1 MALISV
7 PDDII
12 EKVCELK
19 CLSEDGVEDIYEAAI
34 HEAIEHFHFHCNP
47 CNDDLDS
54 DEVFVTED
62 HIACPSCGT
71 SVEMY
76 V

>member
-7 PDDII
+7 PNDIV
-12 EKVCELK
+12 EKVCELQSS
-19 CLSEDGVEDIYEAAI
+19 SEDGVEDIYQTLIYET
-34 HEAIEHFHFHCNP
+34 IEHFHFHCNP
-47 CNDDLDS
+47 CNDDLDA
-54 DEVFVTED
+54 DEVLVTED

-71 SVEMY
+71 PVKMY